1 MIYMNITLSLN
12 VHLLRLIEACD
23 KEYDVETSGGARRL
37 GNGGATHRL
46 PGFTHSIETAFL
58 GECEWGNPASLHR

>member
-23 KEYDVETSGGARRL
+23 KEYDDETSGGA
-37 GNGGATHRL
+37 G
-46 PGFTHSIETAFL
+46 S
-58 GECEWGNPASLHR
+58 S